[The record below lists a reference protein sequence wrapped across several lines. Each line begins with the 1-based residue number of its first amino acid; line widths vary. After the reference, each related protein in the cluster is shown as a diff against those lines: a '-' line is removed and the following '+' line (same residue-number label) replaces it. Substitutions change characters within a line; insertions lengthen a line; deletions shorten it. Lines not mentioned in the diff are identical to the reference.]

1 MRCVFFVFSSRRRH
15 TRCALVTGVQTFAL
29 PISRVRHF
37 AADRSERTLI
47 HKGPADQAEIRVYW
61 PARDDSDLAEAMRLN
76 LLMRAMQL
84 ELTEEL
90 RERLGET
97 YSPGAGADLSDE
109 FPGHGWLLARS
120 NVDYKE
126 LKATRAAIFAIATK
140 LRDQPVD
147 ADLRDR
153 ARRPV
158 PR

>member
-1 MRCVFFVFSSRRRH
+1 MWVIVDVVLVVFFFFKQKTAYEMRISDWSSDV
-15 TRCALVTGVQTFAL
+15 CSSDL
-29 PISRVRHF
+29 PRDAARVRHF

-109 FPGHGWLLARS
+109 FPRHG
-120 NVDYKE
+120 D
-126 LKATRAAIFAIATK
+126 LKSVVEGKRG
-140 LRDQPVD
+140 
-147 ADLRDR
+147 
-153 ARRPV
+153 
-158 PR
+158 

>member
-1 MRCVFFVFSSRRRH
+1 
-15 TRCALVTGVQTFAL
+15 
-29 PISRVRHF
+29 
-37 AADRSERTLI
+37 
-47 HKGPADQAEIRVYW
+47 
-61 PARDDSDLAEAMRLN
+61 MRLN

-109 FPGHGWLLARS
+109 FPGYGWLLARS

-126 LKATRAAIFAIATK
+126 LKATRAAIFAIAKK

-147 ADLRDR
+147 ADLLDR
-153 ARRPV
+153 ARRPLLESTTKARRENASWLKRSEERRV
-158 PR
+158 GKECVSTGRSRWWAKTYKKKKN